1 LKQKFIENLR
11 FAYLSTGRENTGFDE
26 FIEALEKGGFFTA
39 PCSTQYHLCK
49 EDGLLEHSLNVEKI
63 ATGLAIHLGY
73 EPIGSVSVTAL
84 LHDVGKMGQ
93 FNKANY
99 VPNYIK
105 DGKPTK
111 AEPIQ
116 KFKISE
122 SKPFETN
129 KELLYVDHE
138 IRSVQIVS
146 QYLDLTEEE
155 SFAILY
161 HNGMY
166 SNLKYA
172 LNGKETPLQMII
184 HFADMWA
191 SRVVENVKE
200 SEDQWI

>member
-1 LKQKFIENLR
+1 MKDNFIGMLKLVCEKTNRGQQADKLI
-11 FAYLSTGRENTGFDE
+11 SV
-26 FIEALEKGGFFTA
+26 LEEGGFFTA

-49 EDGLLEHSLNVEKI
+49 EGGLLDHSLNVASI
-63 ATGLAIHLGY
+63 AMNIGLTLKCESSHSIVIA
-73 EPIGSVSVTAL
+73 AL

-93 FNKANY
+93 FNKPNY
-99 VPNYIK
+99 VPNFVK
-105 DGKPTK
+105 DGRVTK
-111 AEPIQ
+111 ADPVQ
-116 KFKISE
+116 KYKISDT
-122 SKPFETN
+122 KPFETN

-138 IRSVQIVS
+138 IRSIQIVS

-184 HFADMWA
+184 HFADLWA
-191 SRVVENVKE
+191 SRVVENSKE
-200 SEDQWI
+200 AE

>member
-1 LKQKFIENLR
+1 MKQKFIEDLT
-11 FAYLSTGRENTGFDE
+11 FAYCSTGRSEKGLDE
-26 FIEALEKGGFFTA
+26 LIEALDDGGFFTA

-49 EDGLLEHSLNVEKI
+49 EGGLLEHSLNVEKI

-73 EPIGSVSVTAL
+73 EPIGSVSVAAL
-84 LHDVGKMGQ
+84 LHDIGKMGQ
-93 FNKANY
+93 FGKTNY
-99 VPNYIK
+99 VPNFVK
-105 DGKPTK
+105 DGRPTK
-111 AEPIQ
+111 ADPVQ
-116 KFKISE
+116 KYKISDT
-122 SKPFETN
+122 KPFESN

-138 IRSVQIVS
+138 IRSIQIVS
-146 QYLDLTEEE
+146 QYIDLSEEE

-191 SRVVENVKE
+191 SRVKE
-200 SEDQWI
+200 SEK

>member
-1 LKQKFIENLR
+1 MKNKFIEKLR
-11 FAYLSTGRENTGFDE
+11 FAYLSNGRDNIG
-26 FIEALEKGGFFTA
+26 FIELIEELEKGGFFTA

-49 EDGLLEHSLNVEKI
+49 EGGLLEHSLNVEKI
-63 ATGLAIHLGY
+63 ARGLAIHLDY
-73 EPIGSVSVTAL
+73 EHIGSVSVAAL

-99 VPNYIK
+99 VPNYVK
-105 DGKPTK
+105 YGKPTK
-111 AEPIQ
+111 ADPVQ

-138 IRSVQIVS
+138 IRSIQIVS

-161 HNGMY
+161 HNGLY

-172 LNGKETPLQMII
+172 LNGKETPLQMIV
-184 HFADMWA
+184 HFADLWC
-191 SRVVENVKE
+191 SRVVEKE
-200 SEDQWI
+200 EQSNE

>member
-1 LKQKFIENLR
+1 MKNKFIETLR
-11 FAYLSTGRENTGFDE
+11 FAYCSNGRSNKGLNELIDE
-26 FIEALEKGGFFTA
+26 LEKGGFFTA

-49 EDGLLEHSLNVEKI
+49 EGGLLEHSLNVDRV

-73 EPIGSVSVTAL
+73 EPIGSVSVAAL

-93 FNKANY
+93 FGKVNY
-99 VPNYIK
+99 VPNMVK
-105 DGKPTK
+105 DGRVTK
-111 AEPIQ
+111 ADPIQ
-116 KFKISE
+116 KYKISE
-122 SKPFETN
+122 TKPFENN

-138 IRSVQIVS
+138 IRSIQIAS
-146 QYLDLTEEE
+146 QHLDLTEEE
-155 SFAILY
+155 NFAILY

-191 SRVVENVKE
+191 SRVVEIEKVKE
-200 SEDQWI
+200 CE